1 MKRLTLQ
8 EIEPQMSVTYVP
20 RHAGDDLNHPDVEH
34 GVVSSKND
42 CFAFVKF
49 GPMNTTSQ
57 ACSPE
62 DLIRA

>member
-1 MKRLTLQ
+1 MQRLTLQ
-8 EIEPQMSVTYVP
+8 EIEPQMSVRYVP
-20 RHAGDDLNHPDVEH
+20 RHAGNNLGHPDVQG

-42 CFAFVKF
+42 TYAFVKF
-49 GPMNTTSQ
+49 GPANGGSQ